1 MKCLEVGVLAAAMLS
16 LLIALLNSWM
26 CLQSVVALKQSAFIF
41 LEDVARRSIVVMPC
55 ACSIGVRKGNVLE
68 DAGSCEY
75 VRALCKTMSLRLWQ
89 ELFCRALKLWTCRSN
104 QAMYALVARRVELCC
119 VVTR

>member
-1 MKCLEVGVLAAAMLS
+1 MLS

-55 ACSIGVRKGNVLE
+55 ACSIKVCAREMFWKMQV
-68 DAGSCEY
+68 
-75 VRALCKTMSLRLWQ
+75 
-89 ELFCRALKLWTCRSN
+89 
-104 QAMYALVARRVELCC
+104 VANMCGPC
-119 VVTR
+119 VKQ